1 MLDCEGIE
9 ASVLQTG
16 IFQEV
21 GLDGTFQVFILES
34 LSAGVT
40 KVSLISD
47 IANVD
52 IGLKPNM
59 FTP

>member
-1 MLDCEGIE
+1 VLDCEGIE
-9 ASVLQTG
+9 ASVLHTG
-16 IFQEV
+16 MLQAV

-34 LSAGVT
+34 LSAGIT

-52 IGLKPNM
+52 IGLKPSM